1 MVARQPNHFA
11 RAAVLAITC
20 LSFTAAAQGVG
31 NKVEPA
37 TDEEELDE
45 IVVVVDRSGDPILD
59 VDARHEEM
67 LRQAVLNEYFRLQAL
82 KEEDEWRRADP
93 DLEIENPSRIKW
105 GYNPQAEARMRR
117 DTELTDLPI
126 DTVKPATVFRVE
138 F

>member
-1 MVARQPNHFA
+1 
-11 RAAVLAITC
+11 

-67 LRQAVLNEYFRLQAL
+67 L
-82 KEEDEWRRADP
+82 
-93 DLEIENPSRIKW
+93 
-105 GYNPQAEARMRR
+105 
-117 DTELTDLPI
+117 
-126 DTVKPATVFRVE
+126 
-138 F
+138 